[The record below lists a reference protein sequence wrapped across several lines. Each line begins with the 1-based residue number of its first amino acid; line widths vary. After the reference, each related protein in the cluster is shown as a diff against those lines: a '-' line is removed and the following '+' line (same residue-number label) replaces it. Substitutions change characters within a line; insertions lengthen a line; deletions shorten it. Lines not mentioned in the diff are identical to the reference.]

1 MEGQIIV
8 LLFAGLLLSFFVKKL
23 LYTPKK
29 LHKRIIEKINKK
41 GYELVSIDT
50 PKLFD
55 TGPFP
60 SVEFKVSF
68 GSTKVLG
75 ISGEKNFYRVVNYR
89 NKKGELLQ
97 TWVKIETYAFQVAE
111 VTWDREI

>member
-55 TGPFP
+55 TGPFLLWNSKFLLAAP
-60 SVEFKVSF
+60 RCW
-68 GSTKVLG
+68 VL
-75 ISGEKNFYRVVNYR
+75 VA
-89 NKKGELLQ
+89 KK
-97 TWVKIETYAFQVAE
+97 TSIE
-111 VTWDREI
+111 